1 MIKLTPRQRHTS
13 KIITQ
18 LLIRRKATKKKLQ
31 TKRALGLIMS
41 SASCVVEGLHNIYV
55 HIHARV
61 RITHVW
67 MRSKN
72 SAFRHLKCQ
81 NTPLPHFPVGF
92 MPKFPHATRFFPL
105 FTSLKRKFTA
115 HFSKNIPN
123 ALREQQSFAERTRR
137 IIEFSV

>member
-18 LLIRRKATKKKLQ
+18 LLIRRKVTKKKLQ

-92 MPKFPHATRFFPL
+92 MPKFPHATRFFSPL
-105 FTSLKRKFTA
+105 YKFKTQI
-115 HFSKNIPN
+115 HCTFFKKYTECS
-123 ALREQQSFAERTRR
+123 SRTTEFRR
-137 IIEFSV
+137 THTQDY